1 MASEIPTDQAHGGRL
16 DSSVS
21 TIPCSNNEES
31 QKVTLKM
38 ILLSILVSWAAWI
51 ASFDNGFAG
60 AVLIMPSF
68 QKAFGHCKT
77 TFDAESGSNTVQCN
91 LSTLQQSLISIGIL
105 FSAVGSIFSGICGSK
120 IGRKSTILIACVFN
134 VVGAAGMLGTSGN
147 FTAYIVCKCISGIGT
162 GQLYSSS
169 LVYGSEC
176 VIACKRGLL
185 LGLYNIGLAMGNV
198 TVAAVC
204 AGSATLNLSDDWQWK
219 TPIVCQIPLAVSLVA
234 GVLMF
239 PESPRWLLTK
249 GKDES
254 ARVSFGSIQSRDPY
268 SNEVSQQLLDVKKH
282 LEFERTMDK
291 TTSWS
296 EIYRGT
302 NLRRTAISAL
312 ILISLP
318 LTGIQFIA
326 LYAPVFLNGVGID
339 NPYLINAIVAL
350 CIFGGAFI
358 GPPILDY
365 GGRRFAMLYGYS
377 LMATCMLIFSSV
389 STALGSDNAIAQ
401 KVVVAFLCIWA
412 FVFGGFVGSSTWLAS
427 AEMHSIR
434 LRAYGQAN
442 TTFLY
447 QIFAFGATFWTPYML
462 NPEYGNM
469 GPDVGYFYFGITV
482 FFVIM
487 VFFFVPET
495 SRLTL
500 EQIDDYF
507 MSGQKAW
514 KTSTKKNIALVKTG
528 ISNEEKTSH
537 TGTIGQI
544 ETTTSSTLTA

>member
-1 MASEIPTDQAHGGRL
+1 
-16 DSSVS
+16 
-21 TIPCSNNEES
+21 
-31 QKVTLKM
+31 M

-389 STALGSDNAIAQ
+389 STALGSDNAISQ

-434 LRAYGQAN
+434 LRTYGQAN

-544 ETTTSSTLTA
+544 EITTSSTLTA